1 MVAGC
6 IRVDATSCFGPKGC
20 LGRRDGLEMMPIVV
34 FALFFGVLVIGSLT
48 ANALGVLPSADELQE
63 EDRIRAK
70 RFRRSLY
77 E

>member
-1 MVAGC
+1 
-6 IRVDATSCFGPKGC
+6 
-20 LGRRDGLEMMPIVV
+20 MMPIVV